1 MLLRGKA
8 WFRSRSGHPAAACA
22 IAVLCALLAAVAPAG
37 AQPSEEEQ
45 AAAKSGN
52 GALPKFQELVTE
64 FKKLG
69 DWDDQAETINETIE
83 RYWEENEWNTE
94 ADQFAK
100 KTATEVAG
108 IPPWNVTGRI
118 GRMTELVS
126 ERYAFTEAQ
135 HRRFQ
140 SSTYAELGAFVL
152 KNHKVLWSQTKDFV
166 SMRSSGQ
173 PFTAEMIAR
182 QTRESDPL
190 LADMRERLDRMVKSL
205 EKTMTPR
212 QREILR
218 RDLESLQRR
227 RVFTDR
233 LRQRW
238 ADGGWGPRDWGL
250 EKDPAYANWH
260 PDPRQQQL
268 LRRRAAIRAARERRE
283 RVQAVDETTWE
294 RYVRQFVEKYQ
305 LDKGQTRTAYSILRE
320 LQGRARDYRETH
332 REEIAHV
339 PRYRLADDP
348 IGEPLRRM
356 YEELKTRLQPIPTAA
371 QHESADGKPG

>member
-1 MLLRGKA
+1 MRPSACLVGML
-8 WFRSRSGHPAAACA
+8 S
-22 IAVLCALLAAVAPAG
+22 ILLAAASAW
-37 AQPSEEEQ
+37 AQPSVEEQ
-45 AAAKSGN
+45 PAAKSGD
-52 GALPKFQELVTE
+52 GALPQFQELVAE

-69 DWDDQAETINETIE
+69 DWDDQADVINETIE

-108 IPPWNVTGRI
+108 IPPWNVAGRI
-118 GRMTELVS
+118 GKMTDLVS

-135 HRRFQ
+135 RRRFQ

-152 KNHKVLWSQTKDFV
+152 KNHKVLWGQTKDFV

-190 LADMRERLDRMVKSL
+190 LADMRERLDRMVESL

-218 RDLESLQRR
+218 RDMESVLRR
-227 RVFTDR
+227 REFADR
-233 LRQRW
+233 LRQHW
-238 ADGGWGPRDWGL
+238 ADGGWEPKDWGL
-250 EKDPAYANWH
+250 EKDPAYANWR

-268 LRRRAAIRAARERRE
+268 VRRRAAIRAARERRE
-283 RVQAVDETTWE
+283 RVQAVDETAWE
-294 RYVRQFVEKYQ
+294 RYVRQFVEKYR
-305 LDKGQTRTAYSILRE
+305 LDEAQSRAAYSILRE
-320 LQGRARDYRETH
+320 LRARARDYKDTH
-332 REEIAHV
+332 RAEIAHL
-339 PRYRLADDP
+339 PRYRLADEP
-348 IGEPLRRM
+348 IGQPLRRM
-356 YEELKTRLQPIPTAA
+356 YEELKARLQPIPTAA
-371 QHESADGKPG
+371 QRESADGKAG